1 MTRRSTSEG
10 LVSAIRVTA
19 GLWCV
24 NHEQGVRS
32 ERVHDRVDVPAG
44 CGSTPGSSDCARVG
58 PLSSRLT
65 AKREDVGARAFGT
78 SGNARMHGCEQREL
92 RRQSPTALCS
102 DGASGAAH
110 RGPCRSTWLRAYHPS
125 HSHPS
130 SLVSCLTVG
139 RDASRDISASATL
152 TQPLSLALMSP
163 DGSDRERSPLEPVK
177 DNILLAQ
184 PVRSPLIALHFGN
197 RRWRCGSAPSAPFIA
212 NPAFRSDSKGR
223 ASKDNEVHSVRCCS
237 SGAQRPRTLTLIL
250 TPTLPYP

>member
-110 RGPCRSTWLRAYHPS
+110 RGPCRSMVTRIPPVPLSPIQSGELSDGRPGRFPGHQRQCNA
-125 HSHPS
+125 
-130 SLVSCLTVG
+130 VSAIVAGADVARRLG
-139 RDASRDISASATL
+139 QG
-152 TQPLSLALMSP
+152 TQPTRASQRQHPARATSSKPVDCLALWESAMAVRVGTFRAIHSQSRVP
-163 DGSDRERSPLEPVK
+163 VGFEGSGIER
-177 DNILLAQ
+177 
-184 PVRSPLIALHFGN
+184 
-197 RRWRCGSAPSAPFIA
+197 
-212 NPAFRSDSKGR
+212 
-223 ASKDNEVHSVRCCS
+223 
-237 SGAQRPRTLTLIL
+237 
-250 TPTLPYP
+250 